1 MTLVS
6 PRPTTPQPTLRRPLT
21 DRPTEA
27 TPTAGS
33 SFGSVPVHA
42 DIARA
47 IADLGWMAPTPVQEQ
62 AIPILNAGHDL
73 LAQAQ
78 TGTGKTAAFAI
89 PIIDWRHYLEDDLDM
104 HNSQQSFA

>member
-21 DRPTEA
+21 DQPTEA
-27 TPTAGS
+27 PPSTGS

-47 IADLGWMAPTPVQEQ
+47 IADLGWVAPTPVQEQ
-62 AIPILNAGHDL
+62 AIPILNAGRDL
-73 LAQAQ
+73 LAQDYLLKQLAASLMYPEDEL
-78 TGTGKTAAFAI
+78 GKEFWGRVYQKA
-89 PIIDWRHYLEDDLDM
+89 
-104 HNSQQSFA
+104 N

>member
-27 TPTAGS
+27 LAGS

-47 IADLGWMAPTPVQEQ
+47 IADVGWMAPTPVQEQ
-62 AIPILNAGHDL
+62 AIPILKSVL
-73 LAQAQ
+73 
-78 TGTGKTAAFAI
+78 
-89 PIIDWRHYLEDDLDM
+89 
-104 HNSQQSFA
+104 